1 MHAVLKLSL
10 IGLIALGPVAGAAA
24 QTPALSRTEAAD
36 AREQPDYL
44 IGAGDLL
51 QIFVWKNPELSVD
64 VPVRPDGKI
73 TTPLVPDVQAQ
84 GRSPTELAAKIREA
98 LAAYVQDPVVTVL
111 VKTVAAPTN
120 AASIRV
126 IGAAATPKTVPYH
139 AGLTLLDVL
148 IEVGGLNIYA
158 SGNRA
163 VLLRNDNGVYRSQP
177 LRLNDLVKSGKLDAN
192 LSLQPGD
199 IIRIPER
206 WF

>member
-10 IGLIALGPVAGAAA
+10 IGLMALSPAAGAAA
-24 QTPALSRTEAAD
+24 QTPSPPRAESSIATP
-36 AREQPDYL
+36 PDYL

-51 QIFVWKNPELSVD
+51 EIFVWKNPDLSVE
-64 VPVRPDGKI
+64 VPVRPDGKV
-73 TTPLVPDVQAQ
+73 TTPLVADVQAQ
-84 GRSPTELAAKIREA
+84 GRSPSELAAKIREA
-98 LAAYVQDPVVTVL
+98 LSTYVQDPVVTVL

-148 IEVGGLNIYA
+148 IEVGGLNTYA

-163 VLLRNDNGVYRSQP
+163 ELLRYNNGSYRSQR
-177 LRLNDLVKSGKLDAN
+177 LRLDDLVKSGNLDAN
-192 LSLQPGD
+192 VSLQPGD